1 MNSNHQAEN
10 IPIDLR
16 MFGRTGPKVT
26 VVGLGGEGILRT
38 YGQEKGAQAVIEE
51 AIAQGITYFD
61 SARVYAGSE
70 SYYRL
75 VWSKSSE
82 ARKRIFQASKSASRS
97 KTGALAD
104 LAETL
109 SRLGTEYLDLWQIHD
124 VRTEDDLKMIAQPGG
139 ALEAFTEAKLS
150 GKVSFIGVT
159 GHHDP
164 QILTKAIENWPVD
177 AVMMPVNPVEA
188 VIGGFLTSTL
198 PAAKAKGMAVIAMK
212 ILGASHYIHSNS
224 GITAEALIRY
234 ALSHDVN
241 VAIVGCSSPEEVKNL
256 AAVGRISQP
265 LTQQEK
271 SNILRAF
278 EPHARRLAY
287 YRGQI

>member
-1 MNSNHQAEN
+1 MNSK
-10 IPIDLR
+10 PIKIGQY
-16 MFGRTGPKVT
+16 GRTGRKVT

-38 YGQEKGAQAVIEE
+38 HGRTNQAGAVIRE
-51 AIAQGITYFD
+51 ALAQGLTYFD
-61 SARVYAGSE
+61 SARVYADSE
-70 SYYRL
+70 LYYGT
-75 VWSKSSE
+75 VWKRSPEVRS
-82 ARKRIFQASKSASRS
+82 RIFQASKSASRS

-139 ALEAFTEAKLS
+139 ALEAFNEAKLS

-164 QILTKAIENWPVD
+164 QILTKAVENWPVD

-224 GITAEALIRY
+224 GITAETLIRY

-265 LTQQEK
+265 LTKQEK
-271 SNILRAF
+271 SNILRVF
-278 EPHARRLAY
+278 EPHAKRLAY